1 VASIMCPTP
10 VRQLWLYRPTGPDTS
25 TSRGGWEVGFFDATG
40 DWCPE
45 SVHVEPGPAADRVH
59 WLNGG
64 DTVADADGQL
74 DQADDEITRLQA
86 KIARLTRDRDKLRN
100 QALRAG
106 RHRRVRARRTPRGQR

>member
-1 VASIMCPTP
+1 MASIMCPTP
-10 VRQLWLYRPTGPDTS
+10 VRQLWLYRPTGPDAS

-86 KIARLTRDRDKLRN
+86 QITTLTRDRDKWRN
-100 QALRAG
+100 QALRQA
-106 RHRRVRARRTPRGQR
+106 RNRRVRGRRIPWGQR